1 MNKKI
6 IYRISLAVLT
16 AAFAAVIFYINYER
30 KTDDA
35 KSYGNDDISISASG
49 SDNSDIYDVQWGK
62 MDMDEYKE
70 TQIKKVGEKVTFRNY
85 YGRTDLTA
93 LKCDIYD
100 SIPDEYMYDIKN
112 QRKMGVDDYMFS
124 YKIPYEEF
132 EERGLM
138 LLDITMETSLSYP
151 DFFIRSGG
159 FSIYVDN
166 KLIGNPTLI
175 FTDNLTFLDMTGK
188 HRIEPDEFCGAF
200 TFEGENKVFH
210 MVYVC
215 KKEDYETK
223 RIAIAN
229 YDPQIYE
236 KYKDRDVKGNNREW
250 QIVIKE

>member
-1 MNKKI
+1 MSRKI
-6 IYRISLAVLT
+6 IYRISLAVLL
-16 AAFAAVIFYINYER
+16 AVFSAVIFYLQYEH
-30 KTDDA
+30 KTDGA
-35 KSYGNDDISISASG
+35 KSYEDKDISASA
-49 SDNSDIYDVQWGK
+49 SNPDNSDIYDIQWGK
-62 MDMDEYKE
+62 IDMDEFKK
-70 TQIKKVGEKVTFRNY
+70 TQIKKVGEKVTFRHLDS
-85 YGRTDLTA
+85 RTDLIA

-100 SIPDEYMYDIKN
+100 SIPDKYMYDIKN
-112 QRKMGVDDYMFS
+112 QRKMGVDDYLFS

-138 LLDITMETSLSYP
+138 LLDLTMETSLSYP
-151 DFFIRSGG
+151 DYFIRSGG
-159 FSIYVDN
+159 FSMYVDN

-175 FTDNLTFLDMTGK
+175 FTDNLTFLDMNGRY
-188 HRIEPDEFCGAF
+188 RIEPDEFCGAF

-236 KYKDRDVKGNNREW
+236 KFKDRNVKGGNHEW
-250 QIVIKE
+250 QIVIRE